1 MCLCSLNQ
9 GQAANLSVSH
19 SGWGVVVE
27 EGGGDIRRVIWEE
40 SSQIYQT
47 LLPLYCC
54 VQQKIGLYEAK
65 SPPPPVSSSVLD
77 VLHCV
82 RGNHEES
89 IVMKLKNYAEVERKY
104 V

>member
-1 MCLCSLNQ
+1 MGGIQSNISDFAATILLCTAENWFIQ
-9 GQAANLSVSH
+9 G
-19 SGWGVVVE
+19 
-27 EGGGDIRRVIWEE
+27 
-40 SSQIYQT
+40 
-47 LLPLYCC
+47 
-54 VQQKIGLYEAK
+54 KIP